1 MGKAIFFF
9 TLDFTLLL
17 AGHLTNLAR
26 SVHVS
31 PTDCQRLCNAGTYSY
46 NGQDNLDPVTGLSI
60 GSCLPCDVGSYS
72 SFLGAKQ
79 CQSCQQVLNF
89 LHFGCRAKCRSD
101 RIFAIPNACQ
111 GQYTPLGTGFSQCL
125 LCSEGKSRQ
134 ELNFFRPER
143 ASLCLRT
150 LMNFEFTTIGA
161 VTSMR
166 LLASIARSDNL
177 HETVLN
183 ARTAQRA
190 SLQTLKVVRETSNF
204 VQVLMVS
211 FYLQGRDSAQP
222 ALLEKRV
229 RPMDRRIV
237 THVRLGNFH

>member
-1 MGKAIFFF
+1 
-9 TLDFTLLL
+9 
-17 AGHLTNLAR
+17 
-26 SVHVS
+26 
-31 PTDCQRLCNAGTYSY
+31 
-46 NGQDNLDPVTGLSI
+46 
-60 GSCLPCDVGSYS
+60 
-72 SFLGAKQ
+72 
-79 CQSCQQVLNF
+79 
-89 LHFGCRAKCRSD
+89 
-101 RIFAIPNACQ
+101 
-111 GQYTPLGTGFSQCL
+111 
-125 LCSEGKSRQ
+125 
-134 ELNFFRPER
+134 
-143 ASLCLRT
+143 
-150 LMNFEFTTIGA
+150 MNFEFTTIGA